1 MLLLSNATVFDGT
14 GAGPQQASV
23 LLDGKQISAIGPN
36 VAAVDCQTVDCS
48 GLAVTPGFIDI
59 HSHSDLQVLEG
70 RKEKLKQG
78 VTLEVVGNCG
88 FSPFPYSDD
97 VDALREFGS
106 GILGRT
112 DAWGWPNAAGYLKAL
127 ADSSSKDSALS
138 LVGHGALRIAVCGPG
153 QGTPSPAQLDQ
164 MAGILDESLAAG
176 CAGFSTGLMYAP
188 GSSAE
193 APELEHLCKVVAR
206 RGKFYATHMRSYANT
221 LLEATREQIA
231 LAEKTSCRLQ
241 ISHLQA
247 AGRANWGLQQPAL
260 DVIEAAHAR
269 GVDVEFDIYPYQCG
283 STVLTQCLPQW
294 TLDGGN
300 AALLKRLRDPETRK
314 TICDEMKSTPPRYW
328 ADVTISSVATAAN
341 EPMVG
346 KTVEE
351 IAKLRGIDAENCAM
365 DLLVEEEA
373 AVNIVSFNQSED
385 NLRQLITHPLCSVI
399 TDGFYVKGKA
409 HPRLYGTYPQ
419 LLGKLVR
426 EQGWL
431 SLSEAVHKSTG
442 KPAERLKLANRG
454 VLRAGNVAD
463 LVIFDPERISSP
475 ATYDEPNMDPEGI
488 AYVIKNGAVA

>member
-14 GAGPQQASV
+14 GAEAQLASI
-23 LLDGKQISAIGPN
+23 LLDGQRIGAMGPS
-36 VAAVDCQTVDCS
+36 VATENCQTIDCR
-48 GLAVTPGFIDI
+48 GLAVAPGFIDI

-70 RKEKLKQG
+70 RKEKLRQG

-88 FSPFPYSDD
+88 FSPFPHSGDIA
-97 VDALREFGS
+97 ALREFGS

-112 DAWGWPNAAGYLKAL
+112 DGWGWPTAAAYLKSL
-127 ADSSSKDSALS
+127 EDSSSRDSALS
-138 LVGHGALRIAVCGPG
+138 LVGHGSLRIAVCGPG
-153 QGTPSPAQLDQ
+153 QGTPSQAQLER

-221 LLEATREQIA
+221 LVEATREQIT
-231 LAEKTSCRLQ
+231 LAERTNCRLQ

-247 AGRANWGLQQPAL
+247 AGRGNWALQEPAL
-260 DVIEAAHAR
+260 AEIEAARER

-283 STVLTQCLPQW
+283 STVLTQKLPQW

-300 AALLKRLRDPETRK
+300 AVLLKRLSDIAKRK
-314 TICDEMKSTPPRYW
+314 AIWEEMKAEPRDW
-328 ADVTISSVATAAN
+328 SDTTISSVATARN
-341 EPMVG
+341 EPLVG
-346 KTVEE
+346 KTVTE
-351 IAKLRGIDAENCAM
+351 IAALRKVDEENCAM
-365 DLLVEEEA
+365 DLLMEEEA
-373 AVNIVSFNQSED
+373 AVNIVSFNQSEE
-385 NLRQLITHPLCSVI
+385 NLRQLITHRLCSVI

-409 HPRLYGTYPQ
+409 HPRLYGTYPE

-426 EQGWL
+426 ERGWL

-442 KPAERLKLANRG
+442 KPAARLNLTNRG
-454 VLRAGNVAD
+454 VLRAGNIAD
-463 LVIFDPERISSP
+463 LVIFDPEKISSP
-475 ATYDEPNMDPEGI
+475 ATYEVPNMEPRGI
-488 AYVIKNGAVA
+488 VHVIKNGVVA